1 MMFRESF
8 RMSLKAV
15 SANKMRTFLTMLGI
29 IIGVMALVVLVSI
42 VSGASES
49 VTESI
54 NSMGTNTFTVRIS
67 DDKDNP
73 LTLDEMNEIVRDL
86 SSLQDASVT
95 ASSQV
100 QGRTLSRMSSSSDE
114 GTETVNITGTSG
126 SYGKIMGLTLISGRY
141 FNLTDVDNHTN
152 VAVIS
157 QDLAEDLVGRSYCVG
172 ESLQLSGVT
181 YQIIGV
187 VESDS
192 SGSGRGMGRRHNSS
206 SYRSYEAYIP
216 FTSLVRLSQSTSS
229 EVASFVA
236 SAVDENHID
245 QAEAELIEA
254 LLNRFD
260 QDSDAFTIQNQSQ
273 IAETMAEVQNTM
285 TMMLGGIA
293 AISLLVGGIG
303 IMNIMLVSVTERTR
317 EIGIRKAIGATR
329 GTIMLQFL
337 IEAILLSLTGCA
349 LGILGSWGLL
359 KVIGLINGTAYQL
372 SLMVVMVSVVFSSL
386 IGIVFGIYPANK
398 AAGRNPIDA
407 LRYVG

>member
-206 SYRSYEAYIP
+206 SYRSYESYIP

-245 QAEAELIEA
+245 QAEAELTEA